1 MLSEKIDALNKK
13 IKDLEISL
21 NQTSDKV
28 DEFDK
33 TLTIEKAAL
42 ESEYQNTTKGLD
54 NLEQQKDNINNDVT
68 GNNGL
73 KKKYN
78 TKVWEKG
85 N

>member
-33 TLTIEKAAL
+33 TLTTEKGAL

-85 N
+85 K